1 MGSISLI
8 QLPYDSGRF
17 GERMG
22 RGPIA
27 LLDSGLAEHL
37 RSVGNEVDVA
47 SVRLSEGLHT
57 ETNALVELQGLA
69 VPLIRDAIERQA
81 RPIILSGNCG
91 TAALS
96 AMAALDPRSTGIIW
110 FDAHADFNTPETSP
124 SGFLD
129 GMGLAILTGRCWRR
143 LAERFESFQ
152 PVLDSQVI
160 QIGVR
165 EKDPPE
171 VQLLQESGIK
181 QIPTVALAELPE
193 ALRQLGTNTVY
204 VHVDLDVIDTSEGRA
219 NGWASGGG
227 LSVNQL
233 GDALELIGRSVSIVA
248 GAVTC
253 YDPAV
258 DMDGRI
264 GRAVPRIVELLA
276 H

>member
-47 SVRLSEGLHT
+47 SVRLSEGLHS

-171 VQLLQESGIK
+171 VQLLQQSGIK

-193 ALRQLGTNTVY
+193 VLRQLGTNTVY

-219 NGWASGGG
+219 NGWACGGG
-227 LSVNQL
+227 LSLNQL
-233 GDALELIGRSVSIVA
+233 RDALELIGRSASIVA

-258 DMDGRI
+258 DADGRI
-264 GRAVPRIVELLA
+264 GRAIPRIVELLA

>member
-17 GERMG
+17 SERMG

-27 LLDSGLAEHL
+27 LLDSELAEHL

-193 ALRQLGTNTVY
+193 VLRQLGTNTVY

-219 NGWASGGG
+219 NGWACGGG
-227 LSVNQL
+227 LSLNQL
-233 GDALELIGRSVSIVA
+233 RDALELIGCRASIVA

-258 DMDGRI
+258 DADGRI
-264 GRAVPRIVELLA
+264 GRAIPRIVELLA
-276 H
+276 Q

>member
-96 AMAALDPRSTGIIW
+96 AMAALDPCGTGIIW

-193 ALRQLGTNTVY
+193 VLRQLGTNTVY

-219 NGWASGGG
+219 NGWACGGG
-227 LSVNQL
+227 LSLNQL
-233 GDALELIGRSVSIVA
+233 RDALELIGCRASIVA

-258 DMDGRI
+258 DADGRI
-264 GRAVPRIVELLA
+264 GRAIPRIVELLA
-276 H
+276 Q

>member
-96 AMAALDPRSTGIIW
+96 AMAALDPRSSGMIW

-193 ALRQLGTNTVY
+193 VLRQLGTNTVY

-219 NGWASGGG
+219 NGWACGGG
-227 LSVNQL
+227 LSLNQL
-233 GDALELIGRSVSIVA
+233 RDALELIGCRASIVA

-258 DMDGRI
+258 DADGRI
-264 GRAVPRIVELLA
+264 GRAIPRIVELLA
-276 H
+276 Q

>member
-27 LLDSGLAEHL
+27 LIESGLVEHL
-37 RSVGNEVDVA
+37 RSLGNEVDVA
-47 SVRLSEGLHT
+47 SVRLSEDLHS
-57 ETNALVELQGLA
+57 EANALVELQRLT
-69 VPLIRDAIERQA
+69 VPLLRDALSRQA

-91 TAALS
+91 PAALS
-96 AMAALDPRSTGIIW
+96 AVAALNQSEAATIW
-110 FDAHADFNTPETSP
+110 LDAHADFNTPETSR

-143 LAERFESFQ
+143 LAERFEGFQ

-171 VQLLQESGIK
+171 VQLLQKSGIK
-181 QIPTVALAELPE
+181 QIPIAALAGLPE
-193 ALRQLGTNTVY
+193 ALKQLSTPRAY
-204 VHVDLDVIDTSEGRA
+204 VHVDLDVIDASEGRA
-219 NGWASGGG
+219 NGWACGGG
-227 LSVNQL
+227 LSLNQL
-233 GDALELIGRSVSIVA
+233 RDALELIGRSASIVA

-258 DMDGRI
+258 DTDGRI
-264 GRAVPRIVELLA
+264 GRAIPRIVELLA

>member
-47 SVRLSEGLHT
+47 SVRLSEGLHA

-171 VQLLQESGIK
+171 LQLLQESGIK

-193 ALRQLGTNTVY
+193 VLRQLGTNTVY

-219 NGWASGGG
+219 NGWACGGG
-227 LSVNQL
+227 LSLNQL
-233 GDALELIGRSVSIVA
+233 RDALELIGCRASIVA

-258 DMDGRI
+258 DADGRI
-264 GRAVPRIVELLA
+264 GRAIPRIVELLA

>member
-193 ALRQLGTNTVY
+193 VLRQLGTNTVY

-219 NGWASGGG
+219 NGWACGGG
-227 LSVNQL
+227 LSLNQL
-233 GDALELIGRSVSIVA
+233 RDALELIGCRASIVA

-258 DMDGRI
+258 DADGRI
-264 GRAVPRIVELLA
+264 GRAIPRIVELLA

>member
-219 NGWASGGG
+219 NGWACGGG
-227 LSVNQL
+227 LSLNQL
-233 GDALELIGRSVSIVA
+233 RDALALIGRSVSIVA

-253 YDPAV
+253 YDPAI

-264 GRAVPRIVELLA
+264 GRAVPGMVELLA

>member
-171 VQLLQESGIK
+171 VQLLQQSGIK

-193 ALRQLGTNTVY
+193 VLRQLGTNTVY

-219 NGWASGGG
+219 NGWACGGG
-227 LSVNQL
+227 LSLNQL
-233 GDALELIGRSVSIVA
+233 RDALELIGCRASIVA

-258 DMDGRI
+258 DADGRI
-264 GRAVPRIVELLA
+264 GRAIPRIVELLA
-276 H
+276 Q

>member
-1 MGSISLI
+1 
-8 QLPYDSGRF
+8 
-17 GERMG
+17 
-22 RGPIA
+22 
-27 LLDSGLAEHL
+27 
-37 RSVGNEVDVA
+37 
-47 SVRLSEGLHT
+47 SEGLHT

-165 EKDPPE
+165 KKDPPE
-171 VQLLQESGIK
+171 GQLLQQSGIK
-181 QIPTVALAELPE
+181 QIPTVALAGLPKALKELSAP
-193 ALRQLGTNTVY
+193 TVY
-204 VHVDLDVIDTSEGRA
+204 VHVDLDVIDTIVGRA
-219 NGWASGGG
+219 KGWACGGG

-233 GDALELIGRSVSIVA
+233 CDALELIGRSASIVA

-264 GRAVPRIVELLA
+264 GRAVSPSLEFLG

>member
-1 MGSISLI
+1 L
-8 QLPYDSGRF
+8 
-17 GERMG
+17 
-22 RGPIA
+22 
-27 LLDSGLAEHL
+27 H
-37 RSVGNEVDVA
+37 
-47 SVRLSEGLHT
+47 SEA
-57 ETNALVELQGLA
+57 NALVELHRLT
-69 VPLIRDAIERQA
+69 VPLLCDALSRQA
-81 RPIILSGNCG
+81 RPIILGGNCG
-91 TAALS
+91 PAALS
-96 AMAALDPRSTGIIW
+96 AAAAFNQCETAIIW
-110 FDAHADFNTPETSP
+110 FDAHADFNTPETSR

-171 VQLLQESGIK
+171 VELLPQSGIK
-181 QIPTVALAELPE
+181 QIPTVALARLPE
-193 ALRQLGTNTVY
+193 ALKQLSTNTVY

-219 NGWASGGG
+219 NGWACDGG

-233 GDALELIGRSVSIVA
+233 HEALELIGRSASIVA

-253 YDPAV
+253 YDPAI

-264 GRAVPRIVELLA
+264 GRAVPGIVELLA

>member
-22 RGPIA
+22 QGPIA
-27 LLDSGLAEHL
+27 LIESGLVEHL
-37 RSVGNEVDVA
+37 RSLGNEVDVA
-47 SVRLSEGLHT
+47 SVRLSEGLHS
-57 ETNALVELQGLA
+57 EANALVELQRLT
-69 VPLIRDAIERQA
+69 VPLLRDVLSRQV

-91 TAALS
+91 PAALS
-96 AMAALDPRSTGIIW
+96 AVAALNQSETATIW
-110 FDAHADFNTPETSP
+110 FDAHADFNTPETSR

-171 VQLLQESGIK
+171 VQLLQQSGIK
-181 QIPTVALAELPE
+181 QIPTVALEGLSE
-193 ALRQLGTNTVY
+193 ALKELSTNKVY
-204 VHVDLDVIDTSEGRA
+204 VHVDLDVIDASEGRA

-227 LSVNQL
+227 LSVDQL

-276 H
+276 Y

>member
-171 VQLLQESGIK
+171 VQLLQQSGIK
-181 QIPTVALAELPE
+181 QIPTVALAGLSE
-193 ALRQLGTNTVY
+193 ALKELSTNKVY

-233 GDALELIGRSVSIVA
+233 RDALELIGRRVSIVA

>member
-171 VQLLQESGIK
+171 VQLLQQSGIK

-193 ALRQLGTNTVY
+193 VLRQLGTNTVY

-219 NGWASGGG
+219 NGWACGGG
-227 LSVNQL
+227 LSLNQL
-233 GDALELIGRSVSIVA
+233 RDALELIGCRASIVA

-258 DMDGRI
+258 DADGRI
-264 GRAVPRIVELLA
+264 GRAIPRIVELLA

>member
-69 VPLIRDAIERQA
+69 VPLIRNAIERQA

-193 ALRQLGTNTVY
+193 VLRQLGTNTVY

-219 NGWASGGG
+219 NGWACGGG
-227 LSVNQL
+227 LSLNQL
-233 GDALELIGRSVSIVA
+233 RDALELIGCRASIVA

-258 DMDGRI
+258 DADGRI
-264 GRAVPRIVELLA
+264 GRAIPRIVELLA

>member
-8 QLPYDSGRF
+8 ELPYDSGRF

-193 ALRQLGTNTVY
+193 VLRQLGPNTVY

-219 NGWASGGG
+219 NGWACGGG
-227 LSVNQL
+227 LSLNQL
-233 GDALELIGRSVSIVA
+233 RDALELIGCRASIVA

-258 DMDGRI
+258 DADGRI
-264 GRAVPRIVELLA
+264 GRAIPRIVELLA
-276 H
+276 Q

>member
-1 MGSISLI
+1 MG
-8 QLPYDSGRF
+8 Q
-17 GERMG
+17 
-22 RGPIA
+22 GPIA
-27 LLDSGLAEHL
+27 LIESGLVEHL
-37 RSVGNEVDVA
+37 RTLGNEVDVA
-47 SVRLSEGLHT
+47 SVRLSEGLHS
-57 ETNALVELQGLA
+57 EANALVELQRLT
-69 VPLIRDAIERQA
+69 VPLLRDALSRQA

-91 TAALS
+91 PAALS
-96 AMAALDPRSTGIIW
+96 AVAALNQSETATIW
-110 FDAHADFNTPETSP
+110 FDAHADFNTPETSR

-143 LAERFESFQ
+143 LATRFESFQ

-171 VQLLQESGIK
+171 VQLLQQSGIK
-181 QIPTVALAELPE
+181 QIPTVALAELPKTLKE
-193 ALRQLGTNTVY
+193 LSTPTAY

-219 NGWASGGG
+219 NGWACGGG
-227 LSVNQL
+227 LSLNQL
-233 GDALELIGRSVSIVA
+233 RDALELIGRSVSIVA

-264 GRAVPRIVELLA
+264 GRAIPSIVELLA

>member
-1 MGSISLI
+1 
-8 QLPYDSGRF
+8 
-17 GERMG
+17 MG

-193 ALRQLGTNTVY
+193 VLRQLGTNTVY

-219 NGWASGGG
+219 NGWACGGG
-227 LSVNQL
+227 LSLNQL
-233 GDALELIGRSVSIVA
+233 RDALELIGCRASIVA

-258 DMDGRI
+258 DADGRI
-264 GRAVPRIVELLA
+264 GRAIPRIVELLA
-276 H
+276 Q

>member
-1 MGSISLI
+1 MRSISLI

-193 ALRQLGTNTVY
+193 VLRQLGTNTVY

-219 NGWASGGG
+219 NGWACGGG
-227 LSVNQL
+227 LSLNQL
-233 GDALELIGRSVSIVA
+233 RDALELIGCGASIVA

-258 DMDGRI
+258 DADGRI
-264 GRAVPRIVELLA
+264 GRAIPRIVELLA

>member
-1 MGSISLI
+1 MSSISLI

-27 LLDSGLAEHL
+27 LIESGLVEHL
-37 RSVGNEVDVA
+37 RSLGNEVDVA
-47 SVRLSEGLHT
+47 SVRLSEGLHS
-57 ETNALVELQGLA
+57 EANALVELQRLT
-69 VPLIRDAIERQA
+69 VPLLRDALSRHA

-91 TAALS
+91 PAALS
-96 AMAALDPRSTGIIW
+96 AVAALNHSEIATIW
-110 FDAHADFNTPETSP
+110 FDAHADFNTPETSR

-152 PVLDSQVI
+152 PMLDSQVI

-171 VQLLQESGIK
+171 VQLLQQSGIK
-181 QIPTVALAELPE
+181 QIPTVALAGLPE
-193 ALRQLGTNTVY
+193 ALKQLSTHTVY
-204 VHVDLDVIDTSEGRA
+204 VHLDLDVIDASEGRA
-219 NGWASGGG
+219 NGWACGCG
-227 LSVNQL
+227 LSLNQL
-233 GDALELIGRSVSIVA
+233 RDALELIGRSASIVA

-253 YDPAV
+253 YDPAA

-264 GRAVPRIVELLA
+264 GRAIPRIVELLA

>member
-27 LLDSGLAEHL
+27 LIESGLVEHL
-37 RSVGNEVDVA
+37 RSLGNEVDVA
-47 SVRLSEGLHT
+47 SVRLSEDLHS
-57 ETNALVELQGLA
+57 EANALVELQRLT
-69 VPLIRDAIERQA
+69 VPLLRDALSRQA

-91 TAALS
+91 PAALS
-96 AMAALDPRSTGIIW
+96 AVAALNQSEAATIW
-110 FDAHADFNTPETSP
+110 LDAHADFNTPETSR
-124 SGFLD
+124 SGFLN

-143 LAERFESFQ
+143 LAERFEGFQ

-171 VQLLQESGIK
+171 VQLLQKSGIK
-181 QIPTVALAELPE
+181 QIPIAALAGLPE
-193 ALRQLGTNTVY
+193 ALKQLSTPRAY
-204 VHVDLDVIDTSEGRA
+204 VHVDLDVIDASEGRA
-219 NGWASGGG
+219 NGWACGGG
-227 LSVNQL
+227 LSLNQL
-233 GDALELIGRSVSIVA
+233 RDALELIGRSASIVA

-258 DMDGRI
+258 DTDGRI
-264 GRAVPRIVELLA
+264 GRAIPRIVELLA

>member
-1 MGSISLI
+1 MG
-8 QLPYDSGRF
+8 Q
-17 GERMG
+17 
-22 RGPIA
+22 GPIA
-27 LLDSGLAEHL
+27 LIESGLVEHL
-37 RSVGNEVDVA
+37 RNLGNEVDVA
-47 SVRLSEGLHT
+47 SVRLSEGLHS
-57 ETNALVELQGLA
+57 EANALVELQRLT
-69 VPLIRDAIERQA
+69 VPLLRDVLNREA

-91 TAALS
+91 PAALS
-96 AMAALDPRSTGIIW
+96 AVAALNQSETATIW
-110 FDAHADFNTPETSP
+110 FDAHADFNTPETSR

-152 PVLDSQVI
+152 PVLDNQVI

-171 VQLLQESGIK
+171 VQLLQQSGIK
-181 QIPTVALAELPE
+181 QIPTVALEGLSE
-193 ALRQLGTNTVY
+193 ALKELSTNKVY
-204 VHVDLDVIDTSEGRA
+204 VHVDLDVIDASEGRA

-227 LSVNQL
+227 LSVDQL

-276 H
+276 Y

>member
-110 FDAHADFNTPETSP
+110 FAAHADFNTPETSP

-193 ALRQLGTNTVY
+193 VLRQLGTNTVY

-219 NGWASGGG
+219 NGWACGGG
-227 LSVNQL
+227 LSLNQL
-233 GDALELIGRSVSIVA
+233 RDALELIGCRASIVA

-258 DMDGRI
+258 DADGRI
-264 GRAVPRIVELLA
+264 GRAIPRIVELLA

>member
-47 SVRLSEGLHT
+47 LVRLSEGLHS

-193 ALRQLGTNTVY
+193 VLRQLGTNTVY

-219 NGWASGGG
+219 NGWACGGG
-227 LSVNQL
+227 LSLNQL
-233 GDALELIGRSVSIVA
+233 RDALELIGCRASIVA

-258 DMDGRI
+258 DADGRI
-264 GRAVPRIVELLA
+264 GRAIPRIVELLA

>member
-129 GMGLAILTGRCWRR
+129 GMGLAILTGRCRRR

-193 ALRQLGTNTVY
+193 VLRQLGTNTVY

-219 NGWASGGG
+219 NGWACGGG
-227 LSVNQL
+227 LSLNQL
-233 GDALELIGRSVSIVA
+233 RDALELIGCRASIVA

-258 DMDGRI
+258 DADGRI
-264 GRAVPRIVELLA
+264 GRAIPRIVELLA
-276 H
+276 Q

>member
-47 SVRLSEGLHT
+47 SVRLSEGLHS

-143 LAERFESFQ
+143 LAERFERFQ

-171 VQLLQESGIK
+171 VELLQQSAIK
-181 QIPTVALAELPE
+181 QIPTVALARLPE
-193 ALRQLGTNTVY
+193 ALKQLSTHRVY
-204 VHVDLDVIDTSEGRA
+204 VHVDLDVIDNS
-219 NGWASGGG
+219 
-227 LSVNQL
+227 
-233 GDALELIGRSVSIVA
+233 
-248 GAVTC
+248 
-253 YDPAV
+253 
-258 DMDGRI
+258 
-264 GRAVPRIVELLA
+264 
-276 H
+276 

>member
-96 AMAALDPRSTGIIW
+96 AVAALDPRSTGIIW

-171 VQLLQESGIK
+171 VQLLQQSGIK

-193 ALRQLGTNTVY
+193 VLRQLGTNTVY

-219 NGWASGGG
+219 NGWACGGG
-227 LSVNQL
+227 LSLNQL
-233 GDALELIGRSVSIVA
+233 RDALELIGCRASIVA

-258 DMDGRI
+258 DADGRI
-264 GRAVPRIVELLA
+264 GRAIPRIVELLA
-276 H
+276 Q

>member
-1 MGSISLI
+1 MGLISLI

-47 SVRLSEGLHT
+47 SVRLSEGLHS

-193 ALRQLGTNTVY
+193 VLRQLGTNTVY

-219 NGWASGGG
+219 NGWACGGG
-227 LSVNQL
+227 LSLNQL
-233 GDALELIGRSVSIVA
+233 RDALELIGCRASIVA

-258 DMDGRI
+258 DADGRI
-264 GRAVPRIVELLA
+264 GRAIPRIVELLA
-276 H
+276 Q

>member
-193 ALRQLGTNTVY
+193 VLRQLGTNTVY

-219 NGWASGGG
+219 NGWACGGG
-227 LSVNQL
+227 LSLNQL
-233 GDALELIGRSVSIVA
+233 RDALELIGCRASIVA

-258 DMDGRI
+258 DADCRI
-264 GRAVPRIVELLA
+264 GRAIPRIVELLA
-276 H
+276 Q

>member
-22 RGPIA
+22 RGPIV
-27 LLDSGLAEHL
+27 LIESGLVEHL
-37 RSVGNEVDVA
+37 RTLGNEVDVA
-47 SVRLSEGLHT
+47 SVRLSPGLHS
-57 ETNALVELQGLA
+57 EANALVELQRLT
-69 VPLIRDAIERQA
+69 VPLLRDAIERQA

-91 TAALS
+91 NAALS

-171 VQLLQESGIK
+171 VQLLQQSGIK
-181 QIPTVALAELPE
+181 QIPTAALAELPE
-193 ALRQLGTNTVY
+193 VVRQLGTNTVY

-219 NGWASGGG
+219 NGWACGGG

-233 GDALELIGRSVSIVA
+233 HDALELIGRSASIVA

-276 H
+276 Y

>member
-1 MGSISLI
+1 MGAISLI

-22 RGPIA
+22 QGPIA
-27 LLDSGLAEHL
+27 LIESGLVEHL
-37 RSVGNEVDVA
+37 RTLGNEVDVA
-47 SVRLSEGLHT
+47 SVRLSEGLHS
-57 ETNALVELQGLA
+57 EANALVELQRLT
-69 VPLIRDAIERQA
+69 VPLLRDALSREA
-81 RPIILSGNCG
+81 RPIVLSGNCG
-91 TAALS
+91 PAALS
-96 AMAALDPRSTGIIW
+96 AVAALNQSETATIW
-110 FDAHADFNTPETSP
+110 FDAHADFNTPETSR

-171 VQLLQESGIK
+171 VQLLQQSAIK
-181 QIPTVALAELPE
+181 QIPTVALAGLSE
-193 ALRQLGTNTVY
+193 ALKELSTNKVY

-233 GDALELIGRSVSIVA
+233 GDALELIGRSVSIAA

>member
-1 MGSISLI
+1 MSSISLI

-17 GERMG
+17 SERMG

-27 LLDSGLAEHL
+27 LIKSGLVEHL
-37 RSVGNEVDVA
+37 RSLGNEVDVA

-57 ETNALVELQGLA
+57 EANALVELQRLT
-69 VPLIRDAIERQA
+69 VPLLRDALRRQA

-91 TAALS
+91 PAVLSAVAALNQPEI
-96 AMAALDPRSTGIIW
+96 ATIW
-110 FDAHADFNTPETSP
+110 FDAHADFNTPETSR

-171 VQLLQESGIK
+171 VQLLQQSGIK
-181 QIPTVALAELPE
+181 QIPTVALAGLPKALKELSAP
-193 ALRQLGTNTVY
+193 TVY

-219 NGWASGGG
+219 NGWACGGG
-227 LSVNQL
+227 LSLNQL
-233 GDALELIGRSVSIVA
+233 RDALELIGRSVSIVA

-264 GRAVPRIVELLA
+264 GRAIPGIVELLA

>member
-22 RGPIA
+22 QGPIA
-27 LLDSGLAEHL
+27 LIESGLVEHL
-37 RSVGNEVDVA
+37 RTLGNEVDVA
-47 SVRLSEGLHT
+47 SVRLSEGLHS
-57 ETNALVELQGLA
+57 EANALVELQQLT
-69 VPLIRDAIERQA
+69 VPLLRDSLSRQA

-91 TAALS
+91 PAALS
-96 AMAALDPRSTGIIW
+96 AVAALNQSETATIW
-110 FDAHADFNTPETSP
+110 FDAHADFNTPETSR

-152 PVLDSQVI
+152 PVLDSEVI

-171 VQLLQESGIK
+171 VQLLQQSGIK
-181 QIPTVALAELPE
+181 QIPTVALAGLSE
-193 ALRQLGTNTVY
+193 ALKELSTNKVY

-219 NGWASGGG
+219 NGWACGGG

>member
-1 MGSISLI
+1 MRSISLI

-27 LLDSGLAEHL
+27 LIESGLVEHL
-37 RSVGNEVDVA
+37 RSLGNEVDVA
-47 SVRLSEGLHT
+47 SVRLSEDLHS
-57 ETNALVELQGLA
+57 EANALVELQRLT
-69 VPLIRDAIERQA
+69 VPLLRDALSRQA

-91 TAALS
+91 PAALS
-96 AMAALDPRSTGIIW
+96 AVAALNQFEAATIW
-110 FDAHADFNTPETSP
+110 FDAHADFNTPETAR

-143 LAERFESFQ
+143 LAERFETFQ

-171 VQLLQESGIK
+171 VQLLQQSGIK
-181 QIPTVALAELPE
+181 QIPTVALAGLPE
-193 ALRQLGTNTVY
+193 ALKELSTPTVY

-219 NGWASGGG
+219 NGWACGGG
-227 LSVNQL
+227 LSLNQL
-233 GDALELIGRSVSIVA
+233 RDALELIGRSVSIVA

-258 DMDGRI
+258 DIDGRI
-264 GRAVPRIVELLA
+264 GRTVPRIVELLA